1 MITLKVEGMTCGHCE
16 AAVRS
21 ALETVPGVVRVTEV
35 SRERQIAVAEGDVA
49 IEALISAVEEE
60 GYRATPVT

>member
-21 ALETVPGVVRVTEV
+21 ALESVPGVTRVTEV
-35 SRERQIAVAEGDVA
+35 SRERQIAVAEGDAA

-60 GYRATPVT
+60 GYSATPVT

>member
-21 ALETVPGVVRVTEV
+21 ALETVPGVTRVTEV
-35 SRERQIAVAEGDVA
+35 SRERQIAVAEGDAA
-49 IEALISAVEEE
+49 IEALISAVEKE